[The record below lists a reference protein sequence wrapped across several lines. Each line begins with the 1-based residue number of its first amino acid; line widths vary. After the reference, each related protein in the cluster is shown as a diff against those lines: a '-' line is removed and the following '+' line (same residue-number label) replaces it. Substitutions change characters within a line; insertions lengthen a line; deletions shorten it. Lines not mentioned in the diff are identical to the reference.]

1 MTAERL
7 KVLILG
13 GYGSFGGRL
22 AQLLADAEGL
32 TLVVAGRSREQAERF
47 CAGLSSRA
55 SLLPCRFDRAADVEA
70 QLREMLPAIVVDAS
84 GPFQSYGGDPYR
96 LVRASIALGIG
107 YLDLADDP
115 AFVKGIVRFDAAA
128 RERDIFALSGVS
140 SFPVLTAAAVRDLAQ
155 DMVHVSSIAAGIAPS
170 PYAKVGL
177 NVIRAIASYGG
188 RPIKLIREGRPATGY
203 GLIDAR
209 RYTIGPPGRLPLDP
223 IRFSLVEV
231 PDLAVLPDLWPK
243 LRSIWM
249 GAGPVPA
256 ILHRA
261 LTAAAW
267 MVRLRILP
275 SLSALA
281 PLMHTVMN
289 VLPWGEH
296 RGGMFVAV
304 AGEGPDGQAIERSW
318 ELLAEGDD
326 GPLIPSMAAAALIR
340 RVLEGNRPAAGARPA
355 VGDLELADYA
365 SLFAR
370 RQITTGRWQ
379 ARPARDGAPLFRRIL
394 GDAFGL
400 LPGPLQAVHD
410 IADHL
415 QAEGVAKVERGTGL
429 FARLTASVV
438 GFPQAGHNIPV
449 RVMFTVR
456 DGRETWQRTFA
467 GHSFSSVQEQGQGR
481 FARLV
486 CERFG
491 PFRFGLAL
499 VVDDGRLRLIV
510 RGWSL
515 FGIPLPRALAPFGDS
530 YEFVEDG
537 RFNFHVEIS
546 HPLTGLIVRYRGWL
560 VPRAYE
566 DKRSAY

>member
-1 MTAERL
+1 MTAVRL
-7 KVLILG
+7 KILILG

-22 AQLLADAEGL
+22 AQLLADVEGL
-32 TLVVAGRSREQAERF
+32 TLIIAGRSREKARAF

-55 SLLPCRFDRAADVEA
+55 SLLPSRFDRSADVEA
-70 QLREMLPAIVVDAS
+70 QLRETAPDIVVDAS

-96 LVRASIALGIG
+96 LVQASIALGVG

-115 AFVKGIVRFDAAA
+115 DFVKGIARFDAAA
-128 RERDIFALSGVS
+128 RERGIFVLSGVS
-140 SFPVLTAAAVRDLAQ
+140 SFPVLTAAVVRDLAQ
-155 DMVHVSSIAAGIAPS
+155 DMAHVSSIAAGIAPS

-188 RPIKLIREGRPATGY
+188 RPVRLIREGRPAMGY
-203 GLIDAR
+203 GLIDSR

-223 IRFSLVEV
+223 IRFSLVDV
-231 PDLAVLPDLWPK
+231 PDLAVLPDLWPQ

-256 ILHRA
+256 ILHHA

-267 MVRLRILP
+267 MVRLKLLP
-275 SLSALA
+275 SLSPLA
-281 PLMHTVMN
+281 PLMHQVMN

-304 AGEGPDGQAIERSW
+304 TGEGPAGEAIERSW

-326 GPLIPSMAAAALIR
+326 GPLIPSMAAAAVIR
-340 RVLEGNRPAAGARPA
+340 RVLDGNRPAVGARPA
-355 VGDLELADYA
+355 ARDLELADYA
-365 SLFAR
+365 PLIAR
-370 RQITTGRWQ
+370 RQIFTGRWQ
-379 ARPARDGAPLFRRIL
+379 AHPAREGAPLYRRVL
-394 GDAFGL
+394 GDAFAL
-400 LPGPLQAVHD
+400 LPSPLQAMHD
-410 IADHL
+410 VASEL
-415 QAEGVAKVERGTGL
+415 EANGVAQVDRGTGL
-429 FARLTASVV
+429 LARLIARLT
-438 GFPQAGHNIPV
+438 GFPQAGNDIPV
-449 RVMFTVR
+449 RVAFTVR
-456 DGRETWQRTFA
+456 DGRETWQRTFG
-467 GHSFSSVQEQGQGR
+467 GHSFSSVQEQGQGA

-499 VVDDGRLRLIV
+499 LVDDGRLRLIV
-510 RGWSL
+510 RRWSC

-560 VPRAYE
+560 VPDAY
-566 DKRSAY
+566 